1 MGQAEKEVG
10 VVRMAFK
17 GGIEGVLGFGIDIVE
32 NGEEREEGRDVS
44 VVDVDWGVEEVV
56 GWRLE
61 EKVYASA

>member
-1 MGQAEKEVG
+1 MGQAEKKVG

-17 GGIEGVLGFGIDIVE
+17 GGIEGVLGLGIDIVE